1 MKQTFL
7 TLFLLAVV
15 QVCFTQNEVAGK
27 VVYYEGKVETGK
39 DPNWTRV
46 KINSTLNKNDMIRTA
61 PDATAEIVWNN
72 GTKTVVGPGS
82 KIEVNALLAGTTS
95 NSKAA
100 TEGVFG
106 EFMTVFKTG
115 PGAKRTEEGGIRRSE
130 ADKKEKED
138 LYWKQSKPISFSEA
152 FSIYESKDYGKAIT
166 ALQAFINQQPQDDMA
181 KYAMFALGH
190 AYIMSNN
197 TVKAREIFQNFVVLY
212 ANDSLKADAEKV
224 LALI

>member
-1 MKQTFL
+1 MKQTLL
-7 TLFLLAVV
+7 TLFLLAMV
-15 QVCFTQNEVAGK
+15 QVCFTQNDVAGK

-46 KINSTLNKNDMIRTA
+46 KINFPVKKNEMIKTA

-72 GTKTVVGPGS
+72 GTKTIVGPGS
-82 KIEVNALLAGTTS
+82 KLEINSLLTASSG

-115 PGAKRTEEGGIRRSE
+115 PGSKRTEEGGIRRTE
-130 ADKKEKED
+130 VDKKEKEE
-138 LYWKQSKPISFSEA
+138 LYWKQDKPVSFAEA
-152 FSIYESKDYGKAIT
+152 FGFYENKDYGKAIT
-166 ALQAFINQQPQDDMA
+166 ALQAFINQQPQDDMS

-190 AYIMSNN
+190 SDIMSNN
-197 TVKAREIFQNFVVLY
+197 SVKAKEIFQNFVLLY
-212 ANDSLKADAEKV
+212 ANDPLKADAEKV

>member
-1 MKQTFL
+1 MKQTLL
-7 TLFLLAVV
+7 TLFLLAMV
-15 QVCFTQNEVAGK
+15 QVCFTQNDVAGK

-46 KINSTLNKNDMIRTA
+46 KINFPVKKNEMIKTA

-72 GTKTVVGPGS
+72 GTKTIVGPGS
-82 KIEVNALLAGTTS
+82 KLEINALLAGSTG

-138 LYWKQSKPISFSEA
+138 LYWKQDKPITFAEA
-152 FSIYESKDYGKAIT
+152 FSFYESKDYGKAIT
-166 ALQAFINQQPQDDMA
+166 ALQAFINQQPQDDMS

-190 AYIMSNN
+190 SYIMSNN
-197 TVKAREIFQNFVVLY
+197 NIKAKEIFQNFVVLY
-212 ANDSLKADAEKV
+212 ANDPLKADAEKV